1 MDLKVFMVDTHIH
14 TCLSPCAE
22 LDMHPA
28 ALIDAAVRAG
38 LDSIA
43 VCDHNSA
50 ENAAAV
56 QRAGLSAGLPV
67 IPGMEITSAEDVHIL
82 GLLPDLEAAMA
93 LQAWLGIATDVN
105 TLPVQVIGVGIGVDY
120 GIYIVDRIRQER
132 RRGLSLPQALA
143 HAVGTTGLAV
153 TFTATT
159 LVLGIAFWI
168 PISSLRFS
176 AEMSLLL
183 TVLMAVNALGALL
196 LVPALI
202 RVLPERWT
210 RGI

>member
-1 MDLKVFMVDTHIH
+1 VRPPGEQAFRYQEAGSWLRDGVDLRLAAGSIGIQAAVNQVVAASDRASLVIVFASIFGMLLWSYRSLLVSLLLVTSLG
-14 TCLSPCAE
+14 T
-22 LDMHPA
+22 A
-28 ALIDAAVRAG
+28 AL
-38 LDSIA
+38 
-43 VCDHNSA
+43 
-50 ENAAAV
+50 
-56 QRAGLSAGLPV
+56 
-67 IPGMEITSAEDVHIL
+67 
-82 GLLPDLEAAMA
+82 AAMA

-132 RRGLSLPQALA
+132 RRGLTLPQALA